1 MARNITKKQKKSTMK
16 NSDVIVG
23 IVSGLAV
30 GALLGVLF
38 APDKGSTTRKKIA
51 QKSLDLKD
59 EVWDGFTD
67 VLTSIANQYNDFND
81 TATEIEAEEN
91 AANDPIAAV
100 VSH

>member
-1 MARNITKKQKKSTMK
+1 MK

-38 APDKGSTTRKKIA
+38 APDKGSTTLKKIA